1 MTDSFTAQTRPPN
14 LYELLLLKFL
24 SILLYVFRMA
34 DSLVSRHGASDEYHD
49 PYCEPCDESRGK
61 NVKVRCFCKNCNQ
74 YLCTECHTVHGSLM
88 ATKGHVIQTGT
99 DMPPSMADKPPRY
112 ETCDDHPKRLKDQF
126 CYHHGA
132 LICSVCSSASHS
144 MCDTKS
150 VEDTCKYI
158 QLSEVDNL
166 CDANKNYKSQLSKFL
181 SSVDKC
187 GGKLIDQRKTLL
199 KDAQTA
205 YDKIIAEINRS
216 YQNMKTVIEAECDL
230 QDATASQLK
239 QEINAQISLVDAE
252 INFTSKVR
260 GKPINVNTF
269 LSLQESVS
277 KTRKCVVVVK
287 NLRESLN
294 LTSLIFE
301 PSKDVQIFLSKPLN
315 FGSLNKHHLNV
326 DVDVSTQ
333 DINFPNHIKG
343 STRPA
348 SPSNRGGLPR
358 LKSTKPSFGQIKARQ
373 IGNYNVRTK
382 EDRYTCWI
390 TGVAI
395 TSCGQK
401 LFVDR
406 INGKMKL
413 FSQDMRFL
421 SSVQVLDGWDITML
435 NDMVAVVNSGRSLV
449 FLEVANE
456 KLRIKQLIN
465 LSFYVFG
472 ITHSKDNLICT
483 DGQQLHAIDRQG
495 SEQLLGDQSSF
506 KRSRYICS
514 NSDGRWIVVTDR
526 GKNTITVLDANNGAV
541 ITSRRL
547 EKTFGW
553 SYSGVAVDTSD
564 NIYVC
569 GYKEIIVMSGD
580 LKNERVL
587 FNIDDLAQAIAYDG
601 SKHQLIISHDD
612 NDSVCCLQLS

>member
-1 MTDSFTAQTRPPN
+1 M
-14 LYELLLLKFL
+14 
-24 SILLYVFRMA
+24 LYVSRMA
-34 DSLVSRHGASDEYHD
+34 NSLVSRHGASDEYHN

-61 NVKVRCFCKNCNQ
+61 NVKVKGFCTNCNQ
-74 YLCTECHTVHGSLM
+74 YLCTECHTVHGRLK

-99 DMPPSMADKPPRY
+99 DMPLSMSDKRPRY
-112 ETCDDHPKRLKDQF
+112 ELCDDHPKRLKDQF
-126 CYHHGA
+126 CYHHRA
-132 LICSVCSSASHS
+132 LIYSMCCSASHS

-181 SSVDKC
+181 SSVDKR
-187 GGKLIDQRKTLL
+187 GGKLIDQRQTLL

-216 YQNMKTVIEAECDL
+216 YQNMKTVIDAECDL

-239 QEINAQISLVDAE
+239 QAIDAQISLVDAE
-252 INFTSKVR
+252 INFTNKVR

-277 KTRKCVVVVK
+277 NTRKCVMVVK
-287 NLRESLN
+287 NLKESLN

-301 PSKDVQIFLSKPLN
+301 PSKDVQILLSKPVN
-315 FGSLNKHHLNV
+315 FGSLNKHRFNI
-326 DVDVSTQ
+326 DVDISTQ
-333 DINFPNHIKG
+333 DISFPNRIKG
-343 STRPA
+343 STSLVRT
-348 SPSNRGGLPR
+348 SNQEGWPKLE
-358 LKSTKPSFGQIKARQ
+358 STKSSIGQIKARQ
-373 IGNYNVRTK
+373 IGTYNVRTK
-382 EDRYTCWI
+382 ADRYTCKI

-401 LFVDR
+401 LFVDT

-421 SSVQVLDGWDITML
+421 CSVQVQRCWDITML
-435 NDMVAVVNSGRSLV
+435 NDMEAVVTAVESLV

-456 KLRIKQLIN
+456 KLRIKQTIN
-465 LSFYVFG
+465 MSFDGFG

-483 DGQQLHAIDRQG
+483 DLHQLHVIDRQG
-495 SEQLLGDQSSF
+495 SEQLLGGQSSF
-506 KRSRYICS
+506 KNSVFICS
-514 NSDGRWIVVTDR
+514 NSDGRWIAATDM
-526 GKNTITVLDANNGAV
+526 GETTITVLDANNGAV
-541 ITSRRL
+541 ITSRQL
-547 EKTFGW
+547 EKKVGW
-553 SYSGVAVDTSD
+553 SYLGVAVDTSD
-564 NIYVC
+564 NIFVC
-569 GYKEIIVMSGD
+569 GHKLIIVMSGD

-587 FNIDDLAQAIAYDG
+587 FNMGDKYPQAIAYDG
-601 SKHQLIISHDD
+601 SKQQLIISQYGD
-612 NDSVCCLQLS
+612 DSVCCLQLS

>member
-1 MTDSFTAQTRPPN
+1 
-14 LYELLLLKFL
+14 
-24 SILLYVFRMA
+24 MA

-49 PYCEPCDESRGK
+49 PFCEPCDESRGI
-61 NVKVRCFCKNCNQ
+61 NVKATCFCKNCNQ
-74 YLCTECHTVHGSLM
+74 FLCTECHTVHGRLM

-99 DMPPSMADKPPRY
+99 DMPLSMADKPPRY

-126 CYHHGA
+126 CYHHRA
-132 LICSVCSSASHS
+132 LICSMCCSASHS
-144 MCDTKS
+144 MCETKS
-150 VEDTCKYI
+150 VEDTCKHI

-181 SSVDKC
+181 SSVDKR
-187 GGKLIDQRKTLL
+187 GGKLIGQRQTLL
-199 KDAQTA
+199 KDAKTA

-230 QDATASQLK
+230 QDATVSQLK
-239 QEINAQISLVDAE
+239 QEINSQISLVDAE
-252 INFTSKVR
+252 INFTNKVR

-277 KTRKCVVVVK
+277 KTRKCVAAIESLK
-287 NLRESLN
+287 ESLN
-294 LTSLIFE
+294 IPSLIFE
-301 PSKDVQIFLSKPLN
+301 PSKDVQILLSKPLN

-333 DINFPNHIKG
+333 DINFPSHIKG
-343 STRPA
+343 SKRPA

-358 LKSTKPSFGQIKARQ
+358 LKSTKSSFGQIKARH
-373 IGNYNVRTK
+373 IGTYNVRTK
-382 EDRYTCWI
+382 EDRDTCRI

-406 INGKMKL
+406 CNGKVKL

-421 SSVQVLDGWDITML
+421 SSVQVQHGWDITML
-435 NDMVAVVNSGRSLV
+435 NDMEAVVTNRHSLV

-456 KLRIKQLIN
+456 NLRIKETIN
-465 LSFYVFG
+465 LSFDGLG

-483 DGQQLHAIDRQG
+483 DGQQLHVIDRQG
-495 SEQLLGDQSSF
+495 SEQLLGGQSLF
-506 KRSRYICS
+506 KDSRYICS
-514 NSDGRWIVVTDR
+514 NSDGRWIAATDSD
-526 GKNTITVLDANNGAV
+526 KNTVTVLDANNGAV
-541 ITSRRL
+541 ITSRQL
-547 EKTFGW
+547 EKMFF
-553 SYSGVAVDTSD
+553 SNSGVAVDTSD

-569 GYKEIIVMSGD
+569 VYKEIIVMPGD
-580 LKNERVL
+580 LKKERVL
-587 FNIDDLAQAIAYDG
+587 FNIDNVAKAIGYDET
-601 SKHQLIISHDD
+601 KHQLIISQFN
-612 NDSVCCLQLS
+612 NDSVHCLQLS

>member
-1 MTDSFTAQTRPPN
+1 
-14 LYELLLLKFL
+14 
-24 SILLYVFRMA
+24 MA

-61 NVKVRCFCKNCNQ
+61 NVKVKGFCRNCNQ

-99 DMPPSMADKPPRY
+99 DMPSSMADKPQRY

-132 LICSVCSSASHS
+132 LICSVCCSASHS

-150 VEDTCKYI
+150 VVDTCKHI

-181 SSVDKC
+181 SSVDKR
-187 GGKLIDQRKTLL
+187 GGKLIDQRQTLL
-199 KDAQTA
+199 KDAQTT

-230 QDATASQLK
+230 QDATVSQLK
-239 QEINAQISLVDAE
+239 QAIDAQISLVDAE
-252 INFTSKVR
+252 INFTNKVR

-287 NLRESLN
+287 NLKESLN

-301 PSKDVQIFLSKPLN
+301 PSKDLQILLSKPLN
-315 FGSLNKHHLNV
+315 LGSLNKHHLNV

-333 DINFPNHIKG
+333 DINFPSHIKG

-358 LKSTKPSFGQIKARQ
+358 LKSTKSSLGQIKARQ
-373 IGNYNVRTK
+373 IGNYNVGTK
-382 EDRYTCWI
+382 KDRSTCMI

-406 INGKMKL
+406 SNDKVKL
-413 FSQDMRFL
+413 FSQDMRLL
-421 SSVQVLDGWDITML
+421 SSVQVHGYDITML
-435 NDMVAVVNSGRSLV
+435 NDMEAVVTTGRSLV

-456 KLRIKQLIN
+456 KLKIKQTID
-465 LSFYVFG
+465 LSFSSYG

-483 DGQQLHAIDRQG
+483 DQQQLHVIDRQG
-495 SEQLLGDQSSF
+495 SEQLLGGQSSF
-506 KRSRYICS
+506 KNSIYICS
-514 NSDGRWIVVTDR
+514 NSDGRWIAATDI

-541 ITSRRL
+541 ITSRQL
-547 EKTFGW
+547 EKTNVGW
-553 SYSGVAVDTSD
+553 PTLGVAVDTSD

-569 GYKEIIVMSGD
+569 GYHEIIVMSGD

-587 FNIDDLAQAIAYDG
+587 FNMGDNTRAIAYDRT
-601 SKHQLIISHDD
+601 KHQLIISQLF